1 MGFLTDRKGNFS
13 WFRLSLLVMVL
24 GGLFVGFGVISFQID
39 QQSRRTPFFPDL
51 PPNATQWGGTEFVSV
66 GFQRNYY
73 RVPGGNVEEVAAF
86 YQGQMERFYGTGS
99 GGSSSLERCQ
109 RLPPVGEFTN
119 IPDVQRPANDG
130 KIYDPNFVPG
140 RDLPFLFK
148 CMFDR
153 SGFNA
158 TQDTLVWIQPGTRN
172 ADPNLNTEG
181 DVVIIY
187 EQRWQN

>member
-24 GGLFVGFGVISFQID
+24 GGLFVGFGFISFQID

-51 PPNATQWGGTEFVSV
+51 PPNATQWGVPSTQGIAS
-66 GFQRNYY
+66 QRVLY
-73 RVPGGNVEEVAAF
+73 RVPGGDIQAIADF
-86 YQGQMERFYGTGS
+86 YQAQMERFYGTS
-99 GGSSSLERCQ
+99 ASSLERCQ
-109 RLPPVGEFTN
+109 RIPPAGEFTN

-130 KIYDPNFVPG
+130 KIFDPNFVPG
-140 RDLPFLFK
+140 QSLPFQFK

-153 SGFNA
+153 GGFMA
-158 TQDTLVWIQPGTRN
+158 TQYTLVTIQPGVPN
-172 ADPNLNTEG
+172 PDPNLSTEG

-187 EQRWQN
+187 EQQWQS